1 MVTLQEVIALAEK
14 LPPQDQTALLAHLL
28 RISNQRE
35 LTVEEKKALRN
46 ASVVDVG
53 PWPENLSLRHED
65 WYGEDGR

>member
-35 LTVEEKKALRN
+35 LTVEEKKALLQ
-46 ASVVDVG
+46 ASVVDIPLG
-53 PWPENLSLRHED
+53 ENFSLRRED
-65 WYGEDGR
+65 WYGDDGR

>member
-35 LTVEEKKALRN
+35 LTVEEKKALLQ
-46 ASVVDVG
+46 ASVLDIPLG
-53 PWPENLSLRHED
+53 ENFSLRRED
-65 WYGEDGR
+65 WYGDDGR

>member
-35 LTVEEKKALRN
+35 LTVEEKKALLR
-46 ASVVDVG
+46 ASVLDVPLG
-53 PWPENLSLRHED
+53 ENFSLRRED
-65 WYGEDGR
+65 WYGDDGR